1 MAGVYQA
8 GTVYVDVVPSMRG
21 FFKSIE
27 NATATQLPQV
37 AGDAGKK
44 YAEKFKEQVSASG
57 KDLVNAI
64 ADPLGKSTARLRQ
77 EAAQMGAALQEAH
90 AQDAKSAS
98 ALAKARGE
106 EETAATAVER
116 AERALAA
123 ARSSSSADSAAV
135 ARAESA
141 LASAR
146 EASTAANRKADQASA
161 NHADALKK
169 EKVASDSARVATE
182 ALEQRVAKAPT
193 GWERF
198 TTSLKSWV
206 R

>member
-77 EAAQMGAALQEAH
+77 EAAQAGAALQEAH
-90 AQDAKSAS
+90 AKVEKSCSARRRQRPVARRRQQRRLTSVSRRPRPTGSAS
-98 ALAKARGE
+98 R
-106 EETAATAVER
+106 R
-116 AERALAA
+116 R
-123 ARSSSSADSAAV
+123 
-135 ARAESA
+135 
-141 LASAR
+141 
-146 EASTAANRKADQASA
+146 
-161 NHADALKK
+161 
-169 EKVASDSARVATE
+169 
-182 ALEQRVAKAPT
+182 
-193 GWERF
+193 
-198 TTSLKSWV
+198 
-206 R
+206 

>member
-77 EAAQMGAALQEAH
+77 EAAQMGSALQEAH
-90 AQDAKSAS
+90 AQVAKSAS

-123 ARSSSSADSAAV
+123 ARSSSSADSAQHV
-135 ARAESA
+135 PVLPLTRRLSLARSR
-141 LASAR
+141 LWPR
-146 EASTAANRKADQASA
+146 
-161 NHADALKK
+161 
-169 EKVASDSARVATE
+169 RVKRRR
-182 ALEQRVAKAPT
+182 QRTGRPT
-193 GWERF
+193 RPRL
-198 TTSLKSWV
+198 TT
-206 R
+206 RTR

>member
-44 YAEKFKEQVSASG
+44 YAEKFKEKVSESG

-77 EAAQMGAALQEAH
+77 EAAQAGAALQEAH
-90 AQDAKSAS
+90 AKVEKSSS
-98 ALAKARGE
+98 ALA
-106 EETAATAVER
+106 
-116 AERALAA
+116 
-123 ARSSSSADSAAV
+123 
-135 ARAESA
+135 
-141 LASAR
+141 
-146 EASTAANRKADQASA
+146 
-161 NHADALKK
+161 
-169 EKVASDSARVATE
+169 
-182 ALEQRVAKAPT
+182 
-193 GWERF
+193 
-198 TTSLKSWV
+198 
-206 R
+206 

>member
-1 MAGVYQA
+1 VAGVYQA

-44 YAEKFKEQVSASG
+44 YAEKFKEKVSESG

-77 EAAQMGAALQEAH
+77 EAAQAGAALQEAH
-90 AQDAKSAS
+90 AKVEKSSS
-98 ALAKARGE
+98 ALAKARAE

-116 AERALAA
+116 AERALAS
-123 ARSSSSADSAAV
+123 ARSSSSSDSAAV

-141 LASAR
+141 LASVR
-146 EASTAANRKADQASA
+146 EASAAANKKADQASA
-161 NHADALKK
+161 NHAVTGSNPVAGADAPSSRELG
-169 EKVASDSARVATE
+169 A
-182 ALEQRVAKAPT
+182 
-193 GWERF
+193 F
-198 TTSLKSWV
+198 C
-206 R
+206 